1 MALAQ
6 LDSPV
11 RVHGEELESAL
22 QSDLPVLLLIC
33 TAATLKAELKN
44 ELEKAARDNTVRLL
58 VFKINS
64 AEHPDIAEYFELG
77 KRPLLI
83 GWANGEVLA
92 RRNRPWNTDV
102 AGMVEELLKF
112 APALD
117 PKVAA

>member
-22 QSDLPVLLLIC
+22 QSALPVLLLIWNGE
-33 TAATLKAELKN
+33 TLKADVKN
-44 ELEKAARDNTVRLL
+44 ELDKAARDNTGRLL
-58 VFKINS
+58 VYKINS

-77 KRPLLI
+77 KHPLLI

-102 AGMVEELLKF
+102 TGMVEELLKL
-112 APALD
+112 APAL
-117 PKVAA
+117 